1 MIAVEGERHRAL
13 RLNGQDHAASD
24 EGLGG
29 VVVAVSDGVSV
40 IRGADGVERH
50 THSEVGAFLVAE
62 AAVAGC
68 ARALRAGEPLE
79 TMADHAAANIHQALA
94 GVWEA
99 LGQRAHQAL
108 HTTLLVGVV
117 TEKAA
122 LIFGAGDGAWG
133 VLLPEW
139 AREGAYVGA
148 GLTMNRTQTGLIAVF
163 GCGQEEEMSKSEMV
177 SLGARVSADKVR
189 SQLRTLLHTKV
200 PVDGLHITTD
210 GIVDE
215 DAAASMIRTRVAPRS
230 TPSRAGAPAPEGLR
244 RLRGGLDR
252 HAQAPAHRHR
262 PRAPRG
268 DFRRRPRCKLTAP
281 DHRRFCP
288 HCEEVPVPAPG
299 TLCLGKHKGRC
310 RAKRC
315 SCGSLIVGYPECTFC
330 KKVLPMALQVARVK
344 LPADEGPQGGE
355 LPELSIDVL
364 VDVPTGNIWLSS
376 KAMDR
381 LGRSRLRDV
390 GTGWLVG
397 GNAIGAA
404 VRELGC
410 PFPHLVGTF
419 ERAKPGHTPK
429 NRGVV
434 VSTSIHPKQGT
445 WITTELTSLHSLGRR
460 AARDGHGGAARPPRG
475 ARAPA
480 WHPSRACRRHTT
492 TSS

>member
-1 MIAVEGERHRAL
+1 MVERHPIYGSCMIAVEGERHRAL

-215 DAAASMIRTRVAPRS
+215 DAAASMIRTRVLRGRHHLAQ
-230 TPSRAGAPAPEGLR
+230 ALR
-244 RLRGGLDR
+244 RPKDCDDFAAAWIATHKPRRTGT
-252 HAQAPAHRHR
+252 AHV
-262 PRAPRG
+262 P
-268 DFRRRPRCKLTAP
+268 L
-281 DHRRFCP
+281 
-288 HCEEVPVPAPG
+288 EV
-299 TLCLGKHKGRC
+299 
-310 RAKRC
+310 
-315 SCGSLIVGYPECTFC
+315 TFG
-330 KKVLPMALQVARVK
+330 
-344 LPADEGPQGGE
+344 AD
-355 LPELSIDVL
+355 
-364 VDVPTGNIWLSS
+364 
-376 KAMDR
+376 
-381 LGRSRLRDV
+381 
-390 GTGWLVG
+390 
-397 GNAIGAA
+397 
-404 VRELGC
+404 
-410 PFPHLVGTF
+410 
-419 ERAKPGHTPK
+419 
-429 NRGVV
+429 
-434 VSTSIHPKQGT
+434 
-445 WITTELTSLHSLGRR
+445 
-460 AARDGHGGAARPPRG
+460 RG
-475 ARAPA
+475 AN
-480 WHPSRACRRHTT
+480 
-492 TSS
+492 